1 MTKQFVSD
9 LKDLG
14 IGLLANF
21 VPLIVLAI
29 PVGLL
34 YLGLLL
40 GSCDS
45 QIIDTITNLSGLDFE
60 ITDLE
65 CDTLPK
71 DASINIFVSKTGTNE
86 KKLIFK
92 YDPFFDDVTQRYI
105 MPSIMVKDKNI
116 VISIAKM
123 YSIYSKEEHWHDYVI
138 DYRINDIMYP

>member
-1 MTKQFVSD
+1 MRKQLVTD

-14 IGLLANF
+14 IGLLVNF

-45 QIIDTITNLSGLDFE
+45 QIVDTITNLSGLDFE

-71 DASINIFVSKTGTNE
+71 DAAISIFVSKTGTNSKE
-86 KKLIFK
+86 LILK
-92 YDPFFDDVTQRYI
+92 YEPFFDDATQRYI
-105 MPSIMVKDKNI
+105 MPSITVDDKNI
-116 VISIAKM
+116 VICIERM
-123 YSIYSKEEHWHDYVI
+123 
-138 DYRINDIMYP
+138 